1 MNDILKQMFRME
13 MLVSVIY
20 LLIGLTLFF
29 LPGSVLVTIS
39 IVIGIIAL
47 IVSIFPIINYFKM
60 ENRLLGMGSLI
71 TGITFAIAG
80 LVMIIYPSLLET
92 VIAIMIGV
100 VMIIN
105 SINKIEY
112 AVTLRDNKVK
122 EWYVSMIF
130 AIITLILGIFFVV
143 NTWTVVKIVT
153 KILGLIII
161 IYAILDIIE
170 TIFVKRKVKCVFT
183 IVEEGKEIKV
193 IDEE

>member
-13 MLVSVIY
+13 MLVSIIY

-47 IVSIFPIINYFKM
+47 IVSIFPIVNYFKM
-60 ENRLLGMGSLI
+60 ENKLLGFGSLI
-71 TGITFAIAG
+71 TGVTFAIAG
-80 LVMIIYPSLLET
+80 LIMIIYPSLLET

-100 VMIIN
+100 IMIIN

-112 AVTLRDNKVK
+112 AITLRDNKVK

-161 IYAILDIIE
+161 IYAILDIVE
-170 TIFVKRKVKCVFT
+170 TIFVKRKVKKVFT

-193 IDEE
+193 IDE

>member
-1 MNDILKQMFRME
+1 
-13 MLVSVIY
+13 
-20 LLIGLTLFF
+20 
-29 LPGSVLVTIS
+29 
-39 IVIGIIAL
+39 
-47 IVSIFPIINYFKM
+47 M

-80 LVMIIYPSLLET
+80 LVMIIYPSLLKT

-112 AVTLRDNKVK
+112 AITLRDNKVK

-193 IDEE
+193 IDEK